1 MHIEKKVCFVKF
13 LSKARKIHDG
23 NGHFLESRVL
33 KIEVVFSRVFAAGI
47 LVLDLL
53 LVVVHVGHLQPAA
66 EVL

>member
-1 MHIEKKVCFVKF
+1 MTGMAI
-13 LSKARKIHDG
+13 
-23 NGHFLESRVL
+23 SRNRGSL